1 MTPELLKYRINPC
14 VGKWSF
20 RSRVWELPRKAQ
32 QEKRKKI
39 QTLHKFAKVM
49 WQILANGEKIKQCF
63 IAETNEKTKKY
74 INVPH
79 MGAQTTSDSPLLKSF
94 TDTHVQN

>member
-1 MTPELLKYRINPC
+1 M
-14 VGKWSF
+14 VV
-20 RSRVWELPRKAQ
+20 RSRVWELPREAQ
-32 QEKRKKI
+32 QKKKNI
-39 QTLHKFAKVM
+39 TGNKFPKVT
-49 WQILANGEKIKQCF
+49 WQILANDEKVKQCC

-79 MGAQTTSDSPLLKSF
+79 KGAQTTSDSPLLKSF